1 MTITLEQAI
10 DEVKRVTPKTDGWWE
25 PGDIGGG
32 QSPVDTHICTILN
45 AVASGYLIPA
55 SEVNAQAKQ
64 IEAARVLAG
73 EVGRVANLLLCSG
86 SNTAMTV
93 ALVAALAAYEESK
106 K

>member
-1 MTITLEQAI
+1 MTPEKAQAVLDAGPNQLLRLKDHMDLARAYI
-10 DEVKRVTPKTDGWWE
+10 
-25 PGDIGGG
+25 
-32 QSPVDTHICTILN
+32 
-45 AVASGYLIPA
+45 
-55 SEVNAQAKQ
+55 AQAKQ

-93 ALVAALAAYEESK
+93 ALTAALAAYEESK

>member
-1 MTITLEQAI
+1 MTMTPEKAQALLDQYEQASFAGI
-10 DEVKRVTPKTDGWWE
+10 V
-25 PGDIGGG
+25 
-32 QSPVDTHICTILN
+32 SVDYM
-45 AVASGYLIPA
+45 SGFLRAYI
-55 SEVNAQAKQ
+55 AQAKQ

-93 ALVAALAAYEESK
+93 ALVAALAAYEEIK